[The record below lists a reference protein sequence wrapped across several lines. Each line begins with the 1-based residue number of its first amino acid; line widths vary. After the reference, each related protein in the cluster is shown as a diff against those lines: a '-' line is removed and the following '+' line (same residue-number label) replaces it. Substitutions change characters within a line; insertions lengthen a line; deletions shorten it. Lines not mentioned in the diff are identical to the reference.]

1 MLPVIIAAAGLVI
14 GVVIFC
20 FGYARVSLRWQER
33 QEKQE
38 ELLRLLPPLAQR
50 IHEEAAEKR
59 RAGCGLGFFRFVLLL
74 AAVVGV
80 IWAVEWLALGLPKKQ
95 AADEALRLAWPAFWA
110 VLGLW
115 CLRTTIVDW
124 LSCRDCGRML
134 LELPR
139 TNEERHAA
147 RLGLAMLAMLVP
159 FAWNEYSDGRVEAAV
174 AVVFS
179 AVCSGL
185 QYGMAYRRGTTFT
198 ENGLMA
204 GGRFH
209 PWASVTEWEWH
220 VDRTCLAV
228 GVRTK
233 KGLQC
238 VPAWFDDLDQV
249 DDVERLL
256 VASTGISG
264 GTEITM
270 PAD

>member
-38 ELLRLLPPLAQR
+38 ELLRLLPPLAHR

-59 RAGCGLGFFRFVLLL
+59 RAGCGPGFLQCVLIM

-80 IWAVEWLALGLPKKQ
+80 IWAVGCLAFGLPFNQ
-95 AADEALRLAWPAFWA
+95 AGNEALRLAWPAFWA
-110 VLGLW
+110 VLGLS

-124 LSCRDCGRML
+124 LSRRDCGRML

-159 FAWNEYSDGRVEAAV
+159 FASVSYTH
-174 AVVFS
+174 
-179 AVCSGL
+179 L
-185 QYGMAYRRGTTFT
+185 TLPTT
-198 ENGLMA
+198 
-204 GGRFH
+204 
-209 PWASVTEWEWH
+209 
-220 VDRTCLAV
+220 
-228 GVRTK
+228 
-233 KGLQC
+233 
-238 VPAWFDDLDQV
+238 
-249 DDVERLL
+249 
-256 VASTGISG
+256 
-264 GTEITM
+264 
-270 PAD
+270 